1 MSVSTSASASSVSRD
16 LFSLANKTALVTGAT
31 GDIGAAIAKT
41 LHRAGA
47 TVVVSGT
54 RVAKLE
60 ALAEALGERC
70 FAIPADLSDPAS
82 PEHLRTQIEAHVP
95 EGVDI
100 LVNNAGI
107 ARDGLLIR
115 TKIQDWEQVLDV
127 NLKAVFSLTQAFAR
141 SMARKRYGRVIN
153 MGSVVGTT
161 GNRAQAAY
169 VASKAG
175 LVGFTKSVA
184 LELAGRGVTA
194 NVIAPGFIK
203 TAMTAPLPPVLVEK
217 FMDATPLGRPGH
229 VDEIAAAALFLAS
242 EEAGFITGQTLH
254 VNGGMV
260 MP

>member
-1 MSVSTSASASSVSRD
+1 M
-16 LFSLANKTALVTGAT
+16 ANRTALVTGAT

-47 TVVVSGT
+47 VVVVSGT

-60 ALAEALGERC
+60 ALAEELGERC

-82 PEHLRTQIEAHVP
+82 PERLRTQIETHIPGVP
-95 EGVDI
+95 EGIDI

-115 TKIQDWEQVLDV
+115 TKIQDWEKVLDV

-194 NVIAPGFIK
+194 NVIAPGFIQ
-203 TAMTAPLPPVLVEK
+203 TAMTAPLPPALVEK
-217 FMDATPLGRPGH
+217 FMDATPLGRPGR